1 MFVLCGHFAV
11 ENRRRSFCE
20 VIHWLLGLFFDFF
33 RYYNVS
39 LLYCEYAARL
49 PFGITTQL
57 GQLAQPLI
65 SYFSVEL
72 ASRRSLPVILK
83 LNLFNF
89 RFNLTLKLLGCNFLC
104 SPAGKL
110 FVSPLCSLSSF
121 LCLPFRT
128 SWCTSRCPTSRSS
141 SSTTCRASRAGS

>member
-1 MFVLCGHFAV
+1 MLPVKSGTEWNRN
-11 ENRRRSFCE
+11 ENAF
-20 VIHWLLGLFFDFF
+20 
-33 RYYNVS
+33 
-39 LLYCEYAARL
+39 

-128 SWCTSRCPTSRSS
+128 S
-141 SSTTCRASRAGS
+141 